1 MPLLYGVVFAC
12 ENALKSGCRLLYVAV
27 FVTSHVQMN
36 SDMRVDSFKHKG
48 LRRLMVED
56 LRRKGITDERVLE
69 AMNDIPRH
77 FFMDSSLDVLA
88 YENRALEILC
98 KQTISQPSTVA
109 FQTQLLD
116 VNENDKILE
125 IGTGSGYQ
133 TCVLCRMKAR
143 VYTIERFKPLHNS
156 AQAVFKMLNYRPKC
170 FFGDGYLG
178 LPAYAPFDRILVT
191 CGAESIPEKL
201 VEQLKIGGIMVIP
214 IGIGTQVMCKIT
226 KLSQGEIDV
235 QKYGD
240 FRFVP
245 MLKEKK
251 FC

>member
-1 MPLLYGVVFAC
+1 
-12 ENALKSGCRLLYVAV
+12 
-27 FVTSHVQMN
+27 MN

-133 TCVLCRMKAR
+133 TCVLCRMK
-143 VYTIERFKPLHNS
+143 
-156 AQAVFKMLNYRPKC
+156 
-170 FFGDGYLG
+170 G
-178 LPAYAPFDRILVT
+178 
-191 CGAESIPEKL
+191 
-201 VEQLKIGGIMVIP
+201 
-214 IGIGTQVMCKIT
+214 
-226 KLSQGEIDV
+226 
-235 QKYGD
+235 
-240 FRFVP
+240 
-245 MLKEKK
+245 
-251 FC
+251 